1 MRRRATIVTPMLV
14 SDPATAARRRFGADL
29 TLPTEGRPATQVAA
43 GSLENPKDRIFRGLG
58 SRLIHE
64 AGTVTGEART
74 LGVFLGSSAR
84 SARFSDRASRAP
96 LLSGPFDLFF
106 RLAFPSGIFI
116 GPFFIAQDQRCR
128 LIHRCEHNSS
138 LDSVLCVS
146 VCVCACARGD
156 GASFVYVCVCVC
168 VCVCA
173 D

>member
-1 MRRRATIVTPMLV
+1 MLV

-43 GSLENPKDRIFRGLG
+43 GSLENPKDNLEIFRGLG

-96 LLSGPFDLFF
+96 LLSGPFALFF
-106 RLAFPSGIFI
+106 RLAFPSGVFI
-116 GPFFIAQDQRCR
+116 GTLFYR
-128 LIHRCEHNSS
+128 
-138 LDSVLCVS
+138 
-146 VCVCACARGD
+146 ARP
-156 GASFVYVCVCVC
+156 ALQTHPPM
-168 VCVCA
+168 
-173 D
+173 

>member
-1 MRRRATIVTPMLV
+1 MIATPMLR
-14 SDPATAARRRFGADL
+14 SDSATAARRRFGADL

-96 LLSGPFDLFF
+96 LLSGPFALFF
-106 RLAFPSGIFI
+106 RLAFPSGVFI
-116 GPFFIAQDQRCR
+116 GPFLMAQGQRCR

-138 LDSVLCVS
+138 LD
-146 VCVCACARGD
+146 
-156 GASFVYVCVCVC
+156 
-168 VCVCA
+168 
-173 D
+173 

>member
-1 MRRRATIVTPMLV
+1 M
-14 SDPATAARRRFGADL
+14 
-29 TLPTEGRPATQVAA
+29 
-43 GSLENPKDRIFRGLG
+43 

-138 LDSVLCVS
+138 LD
-146 VCVCACARGD
+146 
-156 GASFVYVCVCVC
+156 
-168 VCVCA
+168 
-173 D
+173 

>member
-1 MRRRATIVTPMLV
+1 MLV
-14 SDPATAARRRFGADL
+14 SDFSNRRAAARSADL

-43 GSLENPKDRIFRGLG
+43 GSLENPNDRIFRGLG

-106 RLAFPSGIFI
+106 RLAFPSGNFI
-116 GPFFIAQDQRCR
+116 GAFLSYKTSAAD
-128 LIHRCEHNSS
+128 SS
-138 LDSVLCVS
+138 TDVNTIPPSMKFCVSLCV
-146 VCVCACARGD
+146 
-156 GASFVYVCVCVC
+156 
-168 VCVCA
+168 
-173 D
+173 

>member
-1 MRRRATIVTPMLV
+1 M
-14 SDPATAARRRFGADL
+14 
-29 TLPTEGRPATQVAA
+29 
-43 GSLENPKDRIFRGLG
+43 
-58 SRLIHE
+58 
-64 AGTVTGEART
+64 TGEART

-138 LDSVLCVS
+138 LDEVLCVS
-146 VCVCACARGD
+146 VCVCM
-156 GASFVYVCVCVC
+156 FVGVCMCVCLCVRVCVLSLIHI
-168 VCVCA
+168 
-173 D
+173 

>member
-1 MRRRATIVTPMLV
+1 MTLKKLMRTHRPKANTNPLYIELELV
-14 SDPATAARRRFGADL
+14 
-29 TLPTEGRPATQVAA
+29 
-43 GSLENPKDRIFRGLG
+43 RGLG

-116 GPFFIAQDQRCR
+116 GTLFYRTRPALQT
-128 LIHRCEHNSS
+128 HPPM
-138 LDSVLCVS
+138 
-146 VCVCACARGD
+146 
-156 GASFVYVCVCVC
+156 
-168 VCVCA
+168 
-173 D
+173 